1 MGFLYVALGLAGL
14 LAVLA
19 AMRWYANASAS
30 QVASGLRWA
39 AIGGSGLV
47 AAWLIAT
54 GRAAGLILQ
63 ALPFVLIFWP
73 ALRRWWVRRQAT
85 RPSAA
90 GQSSDVETAWLRMT
104 LDHAS
109 GVMEGVVVAGPFK
122 GRRLAELSPAQLFDL
137 LAELRLRDADSA
149 ALLETYLDALHP
161 DWRAAQTRSASGDG
175 AGGGGDARAG
185 GARSDGRMD
194 RAEAARILGVAPDA
208 DREEVLRAWRD
219 LMKRNHPDQGGSAY
233 LAARINE
240 AKETLLD

>member
-1 MGFLYVALGLAGL
+1 
-14 LAVLA
+14 
-19 AMRWYANASAS
+19 
-30 QVASGLRWA
+30 
-39 AIGGSGLV
+39 
-47 AAWLIAT
+47 
-54 GRAAGLILQ
+54 
-63 ALPFVLIFWP
+63 VLIFWP

-122 GRRLAELSPAQLFDL
+122 GRRLAELSPAQLLDL

-161 DWRAAQTRSASGDG
+161 DWRAAQTRSASGGG
-175 AGGGGDARAG
+175 AGGEGDARDG

-240 AKETLLD
+240 AKETLLG